1 MSQTRAVLSMI
12 LVTFL
17 WSLAGIV
24 SRQLESAASFEVTFW
39 RSAFN
44 ALSLGVLLS
53 VLRGPNV
60 WRDVFSA
67 PAALWASGVCWSIMF
82 TAFMLGITLTTVAN
96 VLVIMAF
103 GPLLTALLARVW
115 LGHRLATR
123 TWIAIIV
130 AGLGIA
136 GMFAQQLGAGVSM
149 TGSLV
154 ALAVPLA
161 AAINWNLLQQ
171 SRANSETARD
181 MLPAVLIGAIISAL
195 VTLPLAWPFQ
205 ATRSDLGWLAF
216 LGAFQLAIPGLM
228 VVRIARYLPG
238 PEIALLGLLEVI
250 FGVAWAW
257 LGAGERPAAATL
269 VGGMLVIAALLV
281 NEMVALRQRVALR

>member
-1 MSQTRAVLSMI
+1 
-12 LVTFL
+12 
-17 WSLAGIV
+17 
-24 SRQLESAASFEVTFW
+24 
-39 RSAFN
+39 
-44 ALSLGVLLS
+44 
-53 VLRGPNV
+53 
-60 WRDVFSA
+60 
-67 PAALWASGVCWSIMF
+67 
-82 TAFMLGITLTTVAN
+82 
-96 VLVIMAF
+96 
-103 GPLLTALLARVW
+103 
-115 LGHRLATR
+115 
-123 TWIAIIV
+123 
-130 AGLGIA
+130 
-136 GMFAQQLGAGVSM
+136 MFAQQLSAGVSM

-171 SRANSETARD
+171 SRASSELARD
-181 MLPAVLIGAIISAL
+181 MLPAVLIGALISAL

-205 ATRSDLGWLAF
+205 ATRADLGWLAF
-216 LGAFQLAIPGLM
+216 LGAFQLAIPCLM

-269 VGGMLVIAALLV
+269 VGGMLVIAALLA